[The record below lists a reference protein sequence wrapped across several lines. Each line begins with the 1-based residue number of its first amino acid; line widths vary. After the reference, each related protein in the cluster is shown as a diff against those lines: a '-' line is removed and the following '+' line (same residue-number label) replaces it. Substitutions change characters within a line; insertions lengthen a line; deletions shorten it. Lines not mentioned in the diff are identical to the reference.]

1 MAASQDSDLNELL
14 DSALEDFDNLSKKKK
29 KTVNKDGFP
38 NKTTKNDLPSEEDLL
53 SMFAA
58 AGLATSNENIE
69 DGKKIDEELK
79 KLSQLSV
86 EESDALI
93 KEKLSQT
100 LSQLQ
105 QSSQAATSQEPIE
118 EDLSKM
124 FSKLGSMPDE
134 GGGNFDNLLPMM
146 EGMMQSLLSK
156 ELLYPAMKDIADKF
170 PDWLADNR
178 NKVTDE
184 EFVKYNKQ
192 FALSKKI
199 CFLYE
204 EEKDEESSDIKKK
217 RFEKVMELMQEMQS
231 FGHPPKELVGESNP
245 GIQLDAYGNPMFPHG
260 MEPSQCSVQWLI
272 FIFQLLIM

>member
-118 EDLSKM
+118 ED
-124 FSKLGSMPDE
+124 
-134 GGGNFDNLLPMM
+134 
-146 EGMMQSLLSK
+146 MMQSLLSK

-192 FALSKKI
+192 FALSKKL

-231 FGHPPKELVGESNP
+231 FGHPPKELVGESDP
-245 GIQLDAYGNPMFPHG
+245 GIQLDAYGNPMFPQG
-260 MEPSQCSVQWLI
+260 MEPSQCSVQ
-272 FIFQLLIM
+272 